1 MSTGLVTG
9 SMYEKIRHERDTIQ
23 QRITELTAARD
34 KLDGVIEH
42 VLRVGIHEDP
52 APQTAG

>member
-1 MSTGLVTG
+1 
-9 SMYEKIRHERDTIQ
+9 MYEKIRHERDTIQ